1 LLLSNGECP
10 DKIAVLH
17 IAGVGNRCTYMKLT
31 SVKIRYQDADI
42 ESELNVCRNHFKEG
56 VFQFSSNLP
65 SNHIEL
71 RENKTSSFMESFY
84 QRLAKIL
91 VSIILSIL
99 NSFFP

>member
-1 LLLSNGECP
+1 MLNFLLKFLYY
-10 DKIAVLH
+10 KLQVLEIIVH
-17 IAGVGNRCTYMKLT
+17 ELT

-56 VFQFSSNLP
+56 IFQFSSNLP
-65 SNHIEL
+65 SNYIEL